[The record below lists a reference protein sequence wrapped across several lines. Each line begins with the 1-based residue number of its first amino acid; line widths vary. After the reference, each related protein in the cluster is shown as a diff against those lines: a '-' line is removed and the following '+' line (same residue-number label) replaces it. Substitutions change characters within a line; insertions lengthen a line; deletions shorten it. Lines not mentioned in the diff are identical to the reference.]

1 MRSEEQLR
9 ENGQL
14 PSLMEAESVLMG
26 LANLFYQG
34 DIAIQP
40 FTPPFIE
47 NQSPAP
53 DAKQLSVEARYR
65 TLVEQVPAVVFMAFL
80 DGSIGEAYVSPH
92 IEEILGYSQEEWL
105 EDPVRWYQH
114 IHPDDKGR
122 WNIEAA
128 QMFLAGKP
136 LRSVYRVLARDGR
149 VIWFRCEA
157 KMVRRPDGQPWFI
170 HGVGFDITEIK
181 EAETALKEA
190 HDELEIRVRERTAE
204 LARANAELASEVAER
219 RRAESELAQRAQDL
233 ARSNAELEQFAYVAS
248 HDLQEPLRM
257 VTSFTQLLVNRYRD
271 KLGPDAVE
279 FVDYIIDGSKRMREL
294 INDLLE
300 YSRVETRGRPL
311 VPTDC
316 STVFAAACDNLRASI
331 DESGADVTADSLPIV
346 MGDATQLVQLFQN
359 LIGNA
364 IKYRSERPVQVHVE
378 AKRHNGQWLFVV
390 RDNGIGVEPQY
401 SERIFVIF
409 QRLHNR
415 TEYPGT
421 GIGLAICKKIVERHG
436 GRIWLESQVG
446 QGSAF
451 HFLLEAINS
460 KENIFNEQEGK

>member
-1 MRSEEQLR
+1 MRSEEQLP

-14 PSLMEAESVLMG
+14 PSLVEAESVLMG

-34 DIAIQP
+34 DIAGQP
-40 FTPPFIE
+40 FAIE
-47 NQSPAP
+47 KQTPAP
-53 DAKQLSVEARYR
+53 NARHLSVEARYR

-80 DGSIGEAYVSPH
+80 DGGIGEAYVSPH

-128 QMFLAGKP
+128 QMFLSGQP

-170 HGVGFDITEIK
+170 HGVGFDITELK
-181 EAETALKEA
+181 QAETALKEA
-190 HDELEIRVRERTAE
+190 HDELEIRVRERTAD
-204 LARANAELASEVAER
+204 LARANTELASEIAER
-219 RRAESELAQRAQDL
+219 KRAERELAQRAQEL
-233 ARSNAELEQFAYVAS
+233 SRSNAELEQFAYVAS

-257 VTSFTQLLVNRYRD
+257 VTSFTQLLANRYKD
-271 KLGPDAVE
+271 ELGPDAVE
-279 FVDYIIDGSKRMREL
+279 FVDFIIDGAKRMREL

-300 YSRVETRGRPL
+300 YSRVETRGKPL

-316 STVFAAACDNLRASI
+316 SRVFVAACDNLRASI
-331 DESGADVTADSLPIV
+331 EESGAAVTADPLPIV
-346 MGDATQLVQLFQN
+346 MGDETQLVQLFQN

-378 AKRHNGQWLFVV
+378 AKRHNGQWLFGV
-390 RDNGIGVEPQY
+390 RDNGIGIEPQY

-409 QRLHNR
+409 QRLHSK
-415 TEYPGT
+415 TDYPGT

-436 GRIWLESQVG
+436 GRIWVESLVG
-446 QGSAF
+446 QGSTF
-451 HFLLEAINS
+451 YFLLEAVNP
-460 KENIFNEQEGK
+460 KENRLNEQESK